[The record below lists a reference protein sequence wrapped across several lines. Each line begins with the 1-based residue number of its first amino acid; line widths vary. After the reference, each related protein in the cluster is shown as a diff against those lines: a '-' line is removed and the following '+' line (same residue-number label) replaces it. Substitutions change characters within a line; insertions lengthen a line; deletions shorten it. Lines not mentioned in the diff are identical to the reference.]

1 MSTDLPAGA
10 ARTPPVERR
19 RTFQVAELSDLSAE
33 RQRRHVALDG
43 RWPWIDPIWHE
54 VVLARSPVGHGQAEC
69 ALLSIT
75 RYCPHLR
82 LIRVATFS
90 PPGVTFESVDPTQLA
105 GGLARAL
112 CRDCSLRE
120 RMRLDVYRTQ
130 SNATPAQPRIQF
142 RSQPADTVLGNS
154 SRHKGRIHDHEQRVS
169 DTRISTYGSS
179 AKTPEVANARG
190 TTVGNDRFHPGS
202 ARCAHHAARPA

>member
-112 CRDCSLRE
+112 CRDCSLA
-120 RMRLDVYRTQ
+120 RTD
-130 SNATPAQPRIQF
+130 AI
-142 RSQPADTVLGNS
+142 
-154 SRHKGRIHDHEQRVS
+154 GRVQNPEQRH
-169 DTRISTYGSS
+169 TRATTDPVPFPTRRYGPRQLQSS
-179 AKTPEVANARG
+179 QRADP
-190 TTVGNDRFHPGS
+190 
-202 ARCAHHAARPA
+202 RP